1 MLRTSLAAALLSAVA
16 LIQPADAQRVCRQ
29 DCVGPICSEKCTE
42 NSGAVI
48 IERDRHSTDGRV
60 LREREPDVVI
70 EERRRN
76 RNPAIELRAPGV
88 DIEIGR

>member
-29 DCVGPICSEKCTE
+29 DCVGPICTEKCTE

-48 IERDRHSTDGRV
+48 IDRDRHSTDGRG
-60 LREREPDVVI
+60 LRGQEPDLVI
-70 EERRRN
+70 EERRRH
-76 RNPAIELRAPGV
+76 RDPAIELRAPGV
-88 DIEIGR
+88 GIEIGR

>member
-1 MLRTSLAAALLSAVA
+1 MLRINLAAALLSTVA
-16 LIQPADAQRVCRQ
+16 LVQPADAQRVCRQ
-29 DCVGPICSEKCTE
+29 DCVGPICSERCTE

-60 LREREPDVVI
+60 VREPDVVI
-70 EERRRN
+70 EERRR
-76 RNPAIELRAPGV
+76 RRDPAIELRAPGV